1 MVSSEVKTKQNWL
14 FSISALRLL
23 SECSWPFSFKGA
35 TPFVVL
41 NFFVPN
47 IQKVCFSKKDLMAGW
62 VCGLHNLYFA
72 QRSALF
78 VRSFITILKK
88 TLFYGV
94 DSSTAELRTLDKV
107 MPILYRVVA
116 VVFAH
121 LAEYGPQRAQNGR
134 A

>member
-1 MVSSEVKTKQNWL
+1 MQLAVFLQGSDTICGFEFFCSKYSESL
-14 FSISALRLL
+14 FL
-23 SECSWPFSFKGA
+23 
-35 TPFVVL
+35 
-41 NFFVPN
+41 
-47 IQKVCFSKKDLMAGW
+47 KKDLMARW

-94 DSSTAELRTLDKV
+94 YSSTAKLRTLDKV